1 MVQEKARSG
10 SFHFVTQVVGSFLY
24 GYGLLRKDQE
34 RSALRSSSRSEG
46 AKENNEIVALSAKGE
61 CD

>member
-1 MVQEKARSG
+1 MATD
-10 SFHFVTQVVGSFLY
+10 FY
-24 GYGLLRKDQE
+24 IIIII

-46 AKENNEIVALSAKGE
+46 AKESNDIVLDLGPAKGE